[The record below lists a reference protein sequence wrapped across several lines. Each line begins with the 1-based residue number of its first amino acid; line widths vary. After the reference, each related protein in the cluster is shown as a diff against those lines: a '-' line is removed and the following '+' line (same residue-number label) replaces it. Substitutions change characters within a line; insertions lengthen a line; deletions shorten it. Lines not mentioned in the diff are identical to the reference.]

1 MDSEISDDM
10 KTDESSHELE
20 MLNEQAKTTV
30 DTEPCIVEMVSMKM
44 MLEQMDAT
52 MDQVGRNMFIS
63 FMSLEDMMTY
73 TEQFK

>member
-1 MDSEISDDM
+1 MSLRYLTSR
-10 KTDESSHELE
+10 LRP
-20 MLNEQAKTTV
+20 L
-30 DTEPCIVEMVSMKM
+30 DTEPCIVEMVSRKM

-52 MDQVGRNMFIS
+52 MDLVGRYMFIS